1 MENGIF
7 MSVAL
12 PITHDENGDYEEDDT
27 RTEALSIIPNIITA
41 KAGDEVTIVGS
52 FSAESLE
59 VGRYL
64 LLCGSETGLL
74 HTDLEF
80 EVVEADP
87 TGIDKPATA
96 DDQKAQWYDMQGRR
110 MPQKPTTPGIYIRNG
125 KKVIVK

>member
-1 MENGIF
+1 MKIHVLIVF
-7 MSVAL
+7 V
-12 PITHDENGDYEEDDT
+12 
-27 RTEALSIIPNIITA
+27 LSSLTMFSCQN
-41 KAGDEVTIVGS
+41 S
-52 FSAESLE
+52 SNFSAESLE

-64 LLCGSETGLL
+64 LLCGGETGLL